1 MKIER
6 ELTNVFDEEETKRLH
21 FLENINEINSALNI
35 LEPYVLGELSGG
47 DEHDKEMITSSLYRM
62 RRAVARLCDKNNFE
76 SLLIPK
82 GYFSDMEFSNTIID
96 RENKEEDG

>member
-6 ELTNVFDEEETKRLH
+6 ELTNVFDKEETKRLH
-21 FLENINEINSALNI
+21 FLENINEINSALNTI
-35 LEPYVLGELSGG
+35 EPYALGELSGG
-47 DEHDKEMITSSLYRM
+47 DEHDKEMITSSLYRI
-62 RRAVARLCDKNNFE
+62 RRAVSRLCERNNFE

-96 RENKEEDG
+96 RGDKEDG